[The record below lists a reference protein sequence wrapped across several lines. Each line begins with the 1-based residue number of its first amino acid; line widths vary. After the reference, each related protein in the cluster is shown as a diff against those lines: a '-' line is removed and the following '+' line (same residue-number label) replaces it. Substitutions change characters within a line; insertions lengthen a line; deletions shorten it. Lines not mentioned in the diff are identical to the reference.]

1 MSHSSPCRSMSRPVT
16 QLLSA
21 IAGIAAFSVVLAQAP
36 PVTPVF
42 ASLDKNADGK
52 VSLAEA
58 SADDELFVAFKN
70 LDTDKNG
77 ELSKEEFAA
86 FQRNRRAS

>member
-1 MSHSSPCRSMSRPVT
+1 MSRPVA
-16 QLLSA
+16 QILSA
-21 IAGIAAFSVVLAQAP
+21 IAAVAAVGVVLAQSAE
-36 PVTPVF
+36 VTPVF

-58 SADDELFVAFKN
+58 STNDELFVAFKS

-86 FQRNRRAS
+86 FQKGRRAS

>member
-1 MSHSSPCRSMSRPVT
+1 MSQRVT

-21 IAGIAAFSVVLAQAP
+21 IAGLAAACSVIAADAP
-36 PVTPVF
+36 QTTPVF
-42 ASLDKNADGK
+42 ESLDKNADGK

-58 SADDELFVAFKN
+58 SSDDALFVAFKN

-86 FQRNRRAS
+86 YQQKKRTT